1 MKQLRVWEPVRRG
14 WKRDL
19 HRVAPKQEEECGA
32 VSREGWTCSLFPRH
46 RGKHEAW
53 CTEPFE
59 LACVWRA

>member
-46 RGKHEAW
+46 RGKHEA
-53 CTEPFE
+53 
-59 LACVWRA
+59 